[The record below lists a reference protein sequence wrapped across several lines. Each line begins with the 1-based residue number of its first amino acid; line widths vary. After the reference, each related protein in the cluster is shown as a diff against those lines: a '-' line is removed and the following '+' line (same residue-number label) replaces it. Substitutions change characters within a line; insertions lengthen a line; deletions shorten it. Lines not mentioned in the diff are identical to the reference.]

1 MKMQFSII
9 IPVYNRPQEVDELL
23 ESLCRQTFKDFEV
36 VVVEDGSSEK
46 CDAICEK
53 YADRLALNYHFK
65 PNSGP
70 GPSRNYGAERSQG
83 EYLIILDS
91 DVIVPENYLETIK
104 AELDREPCDAF
115 GGPDRAH
122 ESFTPIQKAINYA
135 MTSFFTT
142 GGIRGGKHKMDKF
155 YPRSFNLGIK
165 KNVYEALGGFAPMRY
180 GEDIDLSTRIF
191 KGGYSCRLFPE
202 AFVYHKRRVKFSS
215 FFRQV
220 KHSGEAR
227 VVLKNKYPE
236 TFKLVQLLPAAF
248 VEGNLLL
255 VMLGIFHHWLWLMPI
270 VIYVVMVFFD
280 SLIKNKDLKVALLSV
295 PAAYCQLFGYGTG
308 FIGAAFHEILVK
320 KQPSQREK
328 S

>member
-1 MKMQFSII
+1 MRFSII

-23 ESLCRQTFKDFEV
+23 ECLCGQTFKDFEV

-46 CDAICEK
+46 CDAVCEK
-53 YADRLALNYHFK
+53 YADRLTLSYHFK

-70 GPSRNYGAERSQG
+70 GPSRNYGAECSQG

-91 DVIVPENYLETIK
+91 DVIVPENYLETIEK
-104 AELDREPCDAF
+104 ELNREPCDAF

-142 GGIRGGKHKMDKF
+142 GGIRGGKKKLDKF

-165 KNVYEALGGFAPMRY
+165 KSVYEALGGFAPMRY

-227 VVLKNKYPE
+227 VELKKKYPE
-236 TFKLVQLLPAAF
+236 TFKLVHLLPAAF
-248 VEGNLLL
+248 VAGNLLL
-255 VMLGIFHHWLWLMPI
+255 VMLGIFHYWLWLMPI
-270 VIYVVMVFFD
+270 ALYVVMVFVD
-280 SLIKNKDLKVALLSV
+280 SLVKNKDLKVALLSV

-308 FIGAAFHEILVK
+308 FIGAAFREILGK
-320 KQPSQREK
+320 KQPSQGEK